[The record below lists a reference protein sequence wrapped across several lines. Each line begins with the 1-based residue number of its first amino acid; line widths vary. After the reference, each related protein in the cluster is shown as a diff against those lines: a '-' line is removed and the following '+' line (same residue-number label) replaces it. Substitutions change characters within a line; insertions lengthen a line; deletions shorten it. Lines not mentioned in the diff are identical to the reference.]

1 MKLLV
6 PTKVGI
12 PIWVGTEN
20 KTNMIDF
27 SDFEKKTKIIFKD
40 KNLLKQAFIH
50 RSYINENPST
60 GLFHNE
66 RLEFLGDAVLE
77 LIVTDYLYKKYSNY
91 TEGDLTA
98 LRSALVNAIIISEI
112 ATQVGVNDYLLLSKG
127 EAKDNGKARQYIL
140 ANTYE
145 AYVGAVFLDQGYET
159 AKNFVTKTLLPKT
172 DEIVNKK
179 LWRDA
184 KSLVQEKAQ
193 EFVLLTPSYKVLQ
206 ESGPDHDK
214 HFMVGIF
221 FGADL
226 IAEGKGKSKQEA
238 EQKAAEMA
246 LKVKNWFD

>member
-1 MKLLV
+1 MV
-6 PTKVGI
+6 Q
-12 PIWVGTEN
+12 
-20 KTNMIDF
+20 F
-27 SDFEKKTKIIFKD
+27 SDFEKNTKIYFKD

-50 RSYINENPST
+50 RSYINENEGIKLS
-60 GLFHNE
+60 HNE

-77 LIVTDYLYKKYSNY
+77 LVVTDFIYKKYPNY
-91 TEGDLTA
+91 TEGELTA
-98 LRSALVNAIIISEI
+98 IRSALVNAIIISEVALRI
-112 ATQVGVNDYLLLSKG
+112 GMNDYLLLSKG

-145 AYVGAVFLDQGYET
+145 AYIGAVYLDQGYNVVD
-159 AKNFVTKTLLPKT
+159 KFVKTTLLPHTK
-172 DEIVNKK
+172 EIVSKK

-193 EFVLLTPSYKVLQ
+193 EFVQVTPLYKVLH

-214 HFMVGIF
+214 YFTVGIY
-221 FGADL
+221 FGSNL

-246 LKVKNWFD
+246 LKVKNWLE